1 MRIVRQ
7 MGMVQRGKEDR
18 PVKDVSIRKARV
30 VGEGE
35 EEE

>member
-1 MRIVRQ
+1 MRQI
-7 MGMVQRGKEDR
+7 GMVQRGKEDR
-18 PVKDVSIRKARV
+18 PVTDVSIRKAK